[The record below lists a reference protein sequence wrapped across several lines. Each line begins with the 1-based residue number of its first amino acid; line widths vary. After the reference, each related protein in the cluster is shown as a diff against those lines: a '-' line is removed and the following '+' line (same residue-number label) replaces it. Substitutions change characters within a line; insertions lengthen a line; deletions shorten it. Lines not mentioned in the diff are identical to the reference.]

1 MENKKVLF
9 ITGAG
14 SGMGQLAAQR
24 ALDAGWAVAAMD
36 INAAGLDNLRGE
48 PAVLLKLVVDITDT
62 LAVADAVQQAE
73 STLGSIDRLINA
85 AAIMPLGLL
94 TDQTPALVLRIM
106 AINYGGLV
114 NITQAVLPRMLQ
126 RGRGEF
132 ISFASMAGHLPA
144 IYMGAYNAS
153 KFAVYAF
160 TEVLYH
166 ENRESGVRFLCVC
179 PPVVATPL
187 LRQAKDTVWPK
198 LFDKGAA
205 IQPQEVIDAI
215 EPALQKGQFLLI
227 PARGAYLSYVFRRLF
242 PDLVWKMVHKVEGR

>member
-126 RGRGEF
+126 RGRGEN
-132 ISFASMAGHLPA
+132 SSASRQWPA
-144 IYMGAYNAS
+144 ICRRFTWVLTMRPNLPSTPSPKCFITKIGRVVCAFCAY
-153 KFAVYAF
+153 
-160 TEVLYH
+160 
-166 ENRESGVRFLCVC
+166 VRLWWQRRCCGRRKIRCGQNYSTRAPRFS
-179 PPVVATPL
+179 
-187 LRQAKDTVWPK
+187 PK
-198 LFDKGAA
+198 K
-205 IQPQEVIDAI
+205 
-215 EPALQKGQFLLI
+215 
-227 PARGAYLSYVFRRLF
+227 
-242 PDLVWKMVHKVEGR
+242 